1 MAIQPVQYYQT
12 DPRWSNVSYSVKG
25 ESTTIGRSGCGP
37 SSAAMVLATW
47 ADKNVTP
54 KTECAWA
61 LANGY
66 KALKSGTYYSYFVPA
81 FKRYGLTCK
90 QLNGASIYG
99 NSTASYHATAKSA
112 VESGDLVIACM
123 GKGTWTSS
131 GHYVVV
137 WNIVGNTIYINDPAS
152 SKIART
158 QGNYSTFKS
167 QVKYYWVIKNPGKTT
182 GAEPKNTT
190 SNTIKITTKKA
201 DYFVKI
207 TDTTGLN
214 VRAGYN
220 TTYSI
225 RATYPYGTVV
235 HISEVSSNNWGKTA
249 DGWIN
254 LTYTTKEDELDMTI
268 AQMIEK
274 MTNKEAYELLMKAMT
289 YQASLDEPTWSKEE
303 GHWKN
308 AVDKGIINGGA
319 PERILRRDE
328 FIVMLGRLGLLPKN

>member
-1 MAIQPVQYYQT
+1 
-12 DPRWSNVSYSVKG
+12 
-25 ESTTIGRSGCGP
+25 
-37 SSAAMVLATW
+37 MVLATW

-61 LANGY
+61 LKNGY

-81 FKRYGLTCK
+81 FKRYGLKCT

-99 NSTASYHATAKSA
+99 NSNSAHHATAKAA
-112 VESGDLVIACM
+112 VDSGDLVIACM

-137 WNIVGNTIYINDPAS
+137 WKISGNTIFINDPAS
-152 SKIART
+152 SKLIRT
-158 QGNYSTFKS
+158 QGSYSSFKS

-182 GAEPKNTT
+182 GIEPKSASTASSVTVKNVDYSVKVTDTSGLNCRTGYST
-190 SNTIKITTKKA
+190 SNKI
-201 DYFVKI
+201 VK
-207 TDTTGLN
+207 
-214 VRAGYN
+214 
-220 TTYSI
+220 TYK
-225 RATYPYGTVV
+225 YGEVV
-235 HISEVSSNNWGKTA
+235 HINQVASNNWGKTA

-254 LTYTTKEDELDMTI
+254 LTYTIKEDELDMTI
-268 AQMIEK
+268 SQMIEK

-289 YQASLDEPTWSKEE
+289 YQASLEEPTWSKEE

-308 AVDKGIINGGA
+308 AVENGIVNGGA